1 MLDALSHIRAYT
13 NDLYFVFTVQEEL
26 GLRGSKPA
34 AYSID
39 PDYGIAVDVTVGETW
54 DDPQKGSSILGDGA
68 AVKIMDSSVICHPDV
83 IKLLETLAMES
94 KIPFQRDV
102 IVSGGTREGVRTGG
116 ISIPCRYLHSPVEM
130 VDLSDVT
137 ATVRLMTAFAQ
148 KKL

>member
-1 MLDALSHIRAYT
+1 MYKR
-13 NDLYFVFTVQEEL
+13 Q
-26 GLRGSKPA
+26 RGSKPA

-102 IVSGGTREGVRTGG
+102 IVSGGTDAGSIHVAREGVRTGG

>member
-54 DDPQKGSSILGDGA
+54 DDPKNGSSILGLSLIHIYHDRR
-68 AVKIMDSSVICHPDV
+68 
-83 IKLLETLAMES
+83 
-94 KIPFQRDV
+94 RDD
-102 IVSGGTREGVRTGG
+102 
-116 ISIPCRYLHSPVEM
+116 H
-130 VDLSDVT
+130 
-137 ATVRLMTAFAQ
+137 
-148 KKL
+148 